1 MPNRLPECDHCDTP
15 IRCQKAG
22 GCRRER
28 TASGPSDATDCLLW
42 IHRGEGHYIG
52 SLVIVCAENKA
63 DAEAIIREQLDKC
76 GLKDEPLEVTEAAF
90 SKNSVIVCNDGD
102 Y

>member
-1 MPNRLPECDHCDTP
+1 MPTEEQYRAAGRLTNPN
-15 IRCQKAG
+15 AG
-22 GCRRER
+22 GDCP
-28 TASGPSDATDCLLW
+28 AATCSLW
-42 IHRGEGHYIG
+42 IHRGAGHYIG
-52 SLVIVCAENKA
+52 SLVIVCAENKG

>member
-1 MPNRLPECDHCDTP
+1 MSNTLSTEKPTDQPQREQDSRALHC
-15 IRCQKAG
+15 
-22 GCRRER
+22 
-28 TASGPSDATDCLLW
+28 SLW
-42 IHRGEGHYIG
+42 IHHGAGHYIG
-52 SLVIVCAENKA
+52 SLVIVCAENKG

-76 GLKDEPLEVTEAAF
+76 GLKDEPLEVTEAVF